1 MPRWAAHTAALL
13 CASLLLVGCG
23 GEAAP
28 DANGASPAE
37 RGLPIA
43 AVEVQP
49 RDLSRQVRVTGTVE
63 PRVHIRLASRTSG
76 TVDAVFFEAADPVQT
91 GELLA
96 RLDMSEQQAELERT
110 RALRQ
115 EARLE
120 YRRYAD
126 LQEGRMVSATEY
138 QRARAAL
145 AVLNSEV
152 KLWETRVAFGDIM
165 APRDGVLT
173 ARHIEPGEAVEAHD
187 TLFELAALDALV
199 VRPGISERDV
209 VHLEVGQPIPVQ
221 LDALPGLELEGTLR
235 RIFPSADAGSRLV
248 PIEVALPADAVD
260 RGVRPGFLARIRI
273 TVDERSGALAVP
285 SAALGEDGGERYVYL
300 VHDERLE
307 RRRVEPGVTRGE
319 WTEIRAGL
327 EPGDIVLATNP
338 IDMRDGQRVRIVGWR
353 G

>member
-1 MPRWAAHTAALL
+1 MLFALAML
-13 CASLLLVGCG
+13 AGCG
-23 GEAAP
+23 GDPAAEAGAAAP
-28 DANGASPAE
+28 GE
-37 RGLPIA
+37 RGMPIA

-49 RDLSRQVRVTGTVE
+49 RDLSRQVAVTGTVE
-63 PRVHIRLASRTSG
+63 ALVHIRLASRTSG
-76 TVDAVFFEAADPVQT
+76 TVDAVFFEAADAVQA
-91 GELLA
+91 GDLLA

-110 RALRQ
+110 RALQQ

-126 LQEGRMVSATEY
+126 LQAGQMVSAAEY

-145 AVLNSEV
+145 AVLDSEV
-152 KLWETRVAFGDIM
+152 KLWGTRIAFGDVT

-209 VHLEVGQPIPVQ
+209 VHLEVGQTIPVRV
-221 LDALPGLELEGTLR
+221 DALPGLELEGTLR

-273 TVDERSGALAVP
+273 TVDERGGALAVP
-285 SAALGEDGGERYVYL
+285 AAALGEDGKERYVYL
-300 VHDERLE
+300 VRDERLE
-307 RRRVEPGVTRGE
+307 RRTVEPGVTRGE

>member
-1 MPRWAAHTAALL
+1 M
-13 CASLLLVGCG
+13 LLLAGCG
-23 GEAAP
+23 GGERASETDDAA
-28 DANGASPAE
+28 GAE

-49 RDLSRQVRVTGTVE
+49 RDLSRQVAVTGTVE
-63 PRVHIRLASRTSG
+63 PRMHIRLASRTSG
-76 TVDAVFFEAADPVQT
+76 TVDDVFFEAADNVQA
-91 GELLA
+91 GDLLA
-96 RLDMSEQQAELERT
+96 RLDMSEHRAELERT
-110 RALRQ
+110 RALQQ

-145 AVLNSEV
+145 EVLNSEV
-152 KLWETRVAFGDIM
+152 KLWETRIAFGNVT

-173 ARHIEPGEAVEAHD
+173 ARHIEPGEAVEAHEL
-187 TLFELAALDALV
+187 LFELAALDALV
-199 VRPGISERDV
+199 IRPGISERDV
-209 VHLEVGQPIPVQ
+209 VHLEVGQTIPVR

-248 PIEVALPADAVD
+248 PIEVALPADAMD

-273 TVDERSGALAVP
+273 TVDERGGALAVP
-285 SAALGEDGGERYVYL
+285 AAALGEDGQNRYVYL
-300 VHDERLE
+300 VRDERLA
-307 RRRVEPGVTRGE
+307 RRTVEPGVTRGE